1 MSEEKSEGEGEV
13 QIHYMYSMC
22 HKKGYTHDATSACTC
37 VYTANEYSGCAC
49 ACNLLAQHPHTC
61 RNVRVHPHTLD
72 TESTMLG
79 TAGTACVD
87 IILINSVPKHVC
99 GARVM
104 SIAFLCGTYMYM
116 YMYCTSEIM
125 VVRKAVDKENVNI
138 IIL

>member
-1 MSEEKSEGEGEV
+1 MKKRVREREKYRYTTCTV
-13 QIHYMYSMC
+13 C
-22 HKKGYTHDATSACTC
+22 ATKKVTLMMRPVHVRARTLRMNIQVAH
-37 VYTANEYSGCAC
+37 VLQL
-49 ACNLLAQHPHTC
+49 NLLAQHPHTC

-72 TESTMLG
+72 TQSTMLG

-87 IILINSVPKHVC
+87 IILINSVPKHVR
-99 GARVM
+99 GARIM